1 MLMCTHDT
9 QTEKTIMDN
18 IESVGIR
25 EFRANLH
32 KYTTAGNTPIA
43 VTSHGRP
50 VGYYIPAHPSPQKE
64 DFEALKIA
72 VNKLSALLEKS
83 GTTEDEVVEE
93 FDRLRQQ
100 DKQNKPT

>member
-1 MLMCTHDT
+1 MILCTHDT
-9 QTEKTIMDN
+9 QMEERTMDN

-32 KYTTAGNTPIA
+32 KYTTASNTPIA

-50 VGYYIPAHPSPQKE
+50 VGYYIPAQPSPQKE

-72 VNKLSALLEKS
+72 VSKLSSILEES
-83 GTTEDEVVEE
+83 GVTEDEIIEE
-93 FDRLRQQ
+93 FDRLRKQ
-100 DKQNKPT
+100 DK